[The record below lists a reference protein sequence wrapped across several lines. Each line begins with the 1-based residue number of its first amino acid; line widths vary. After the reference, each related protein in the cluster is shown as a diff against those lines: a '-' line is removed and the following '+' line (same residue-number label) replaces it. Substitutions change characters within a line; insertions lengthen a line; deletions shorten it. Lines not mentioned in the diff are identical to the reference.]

1 MSAVRAAPQAM
12 KTNKPDEIPEDI
24 YVGFV
29 RSLFD
34 GAGILLLGAFSHG
47 VVGLLVYGKT
57 GDPVYLVL
65 ALLMTAAG
73 LGRYYAIHRVPPS
86 TIVTYDDALHRERY
100 YIVAGTI
107 QGLFAGL
114 FAFVALYWAPDLF
127 GEVAAI
133 SMVLASTITI
143 AGRNFG
149 SRKMVAILAL
159 SVVGPIAVGL
169 MLKGDFYHFVLGLFI
184 IPFMFTIN
192 KMAHL
197 VRTVLFT
204 AITEER
210 KANRIAERFNRALN
224 TMSHGLVMLGPNGR
238 VVVANA
244 EAAHLMSFKSPNALL
259 GRSIHSMLARGV
271 AGGMLAP
278 KDCKFIEGQLTRALR
293 EGRDRKVLVS
303 LSNGQHFEFSAR
315 EGSQELGVI
324 TFEDV
329 SQRVE
334 AEEKIRSMARF
345 DNLTGLPNRAYF
357 HELVAET
364 MSTGDRDRCCGLA
377 VLDLDDFKSV
387 NDTLGH
393 PVGDGLI
400 YAIAERLAAFAGDTV
415 KVSRFGGDEF
425 MIFIDHV
432 EDESHLTGI
441 LDQIFAGLQG
451 EIDVAGHALRIQA
464 SGGAV
469 LSRVKDTDVD
479 AMIVKADLALYK
491 AKELGKNDWRLFEAA
506 MDAAFRSRQVMKAD
520 LRAAIETKSLRVVYQ
535 PIVTMDTMRIA
546 SCEALCRWEH
556 RDLGPISPSV
566 FIPLAE
572 EMGMISEIS
581 HFVLQE
587 ACAECVRWP
596 ERISVSVNLS
606 AKDFRNRDVV
616 AKVRNALAKLG
627 AGAASPRDRGDRNRA
642 ARRQVADPA
651 VHRGTETARRA
662 HRTRRFRHRL
672 LEPEL
677 SAQAAAGQGQDRP
690 QLPDGRR
697 PEHAFAGTPEGHRQP
712 VASARPDGHHR
723 RCRDLRATEN
733 PRPSGQARSR
743 AGFPVRVGAHGFG
756 HRDDVQHRLAFRQ
769 GHSRRQARCRQALT
783 ALRNDLLKRFAGL
796 IVNSD

>member
-1 MSAVRAAPQAM
+1 M

-29 RSLFD
+29 RALFTD
-34 GAGILLLGAFSHG
+34 ASILLVGALTQG
-47 VVGLLVYGKT
+47 LVGLLVYWKT
-57 GDPVYLVL
+57 GEPIYLVL
-65 ALLMTAAG
+65 AIMMTAAS
-73 LGRYYAIHRVPPS
+73 LGRYLAIRRVDPES
-86 TIVTYDDALHRERY
+86 IVGYETALRWERY

-107 QGLFAGL
+107 QGFCVGL
-114 FAFVALYWAPDLF
+114 FAFVSLYVAPDSF
-127 GEVAAI
+127 GEIAAI

-149 SRKMVAILAL
+149 SRKMVAIL
-159 SVVGPIAVGL
+159 SVSVLAPITLGL
-169 MLKGDFYHFVLGLFI
+169 MLKGDFYHFMLGLFV
-184 IPFMFTIN
+184 IPFMFSIN

-204 AITEER
+204 AISEEK

-224 TMSHGLVMLGPNGR
+224 TMSHGLVMLGPHGR

-244 EAAHLMSFKSPNALL
+244 EAAHLMSFKSPDALL
-259 GRSIHSMLARGV
+259 GRSMHSMLMRGV
-271 AGGMLAP
+271 AGGMLAA
-278 KDCKFIEGQLTRALR
+278 KDCTFIEGQLTRALR

-329 SQRVE
+329 TQRVA

-364 MSTGDRDRCCGLA
+364 MSTGDRDRLCGLA

-400 YAIAERLAAFAGDTV
+400 YAVAERLAAFAGETV

-425 MIFIDHV
+425 MIFADHI

-441 LDQIFAGLQG
+441 LDRVFAGLQG
-451 EIDVAGHALRIQA
+451 DIDIAGHALRIQA

-506 MDAAFRSRQVMKAD
+506 MDAAFRSRQLMKAD
-520 LRAAIETKSLRVVYQ
+520 LRAAIESNALRVVYQ

-546 SCEALCRWEH
+546 SCEALCRWDH
-556 RDLGPISPSV
+556 HDLGPISPAV

-581 HFVLQE
+581 HFVLQA
-587 ACAECVRWP
+587 ACADCMRWVKP
-596 ERISVSVNLS
+596 LSVSVNLS
-606 AKDFRNRDVV
+606 AKDFRSRSVV
-616 AKVRNALAKLG
+616 DKVRNALMTSGLE
-627 AGAASPRDRGDRNRA
+627 P
-642 ARRQVADPA
+642 
-651 VHRGTETARRA
+651 HRLEIEVTETALLDDKSL
-662 HRTRRFRHRL
+662 TRQYI
-672 LEPEL
+672 EEL
-677 SAQAAAGQGQDRP
+677 KQLGVRIALDDFGTGYSSLSYLHKLPLDKIKIDRSFLMDVGQ
-690 QLPDGRR
+690 
-697 PEHAFAGTPEGHRQP
+697 
-712 VASARPDGHHR
+712 
-723 RCRDLRATEN
+723 
-733 PRPSGQARSR
+733 
-743 AGFPVRVGAHGFG
+743 
-756 HRDDVQHRLAFRQ
+756 
-769 GHSRRQARCRQALT
+769 SRRSLELLKGIVSLSRPLGLEVTIEGVETFEQLKILAHEIKPDLVQGFLFGSALT
-783 ALRNDLLKRFAGL
+783 ASGIETMSSTVWPFAKDIDGARRVVAKR
-796 IVNSD
+796 